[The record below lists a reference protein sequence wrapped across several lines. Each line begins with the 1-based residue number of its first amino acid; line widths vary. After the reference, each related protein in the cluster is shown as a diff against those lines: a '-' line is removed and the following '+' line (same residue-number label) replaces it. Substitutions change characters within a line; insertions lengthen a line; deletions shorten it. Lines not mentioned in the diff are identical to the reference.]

1 VLLLGILK
9 AGGAYLPLD
18 PSYPESRLRF
28 MAADAGVTAL
38 IMPRHLRAAVG
49 EATACCLVWEE
60 IQAAVSAS
68 SASSPVSAVRSD
80 NLAYVIYT
88 SGSTGQPK
96 AVAALHASVI
106 NRVQAQQQSMG
117 YEVGERCCQK
127 TSLSFVDAVLEIW
140 GPLLNGA
147 CLIVA
152 SEAAANPE
160 ELMQLVEREAVQ
172 RLITVPSLAHAM
184 AQHEHASRCLASVKR
199 WTLSGEA
206 LPGGLLHELQAG
218 MPRCQFS
225 NLYGSSEVAADATWY
240 EIPAELEA
248 GYTVSIGRA
257 LANMQ
262 VYVLDEE
269 LEPVPVGVVGEL
281 CVAGVGVARG
291 YVGRGGLTAA
301 RFVANPFGA
310 SGGRMYRS
318 GDRARYRGDGNLE
331 YVGRV
336 DQQVKIRGFRIEPGE
351 VEAVLLT
358 HPGVERALVVPRTDS
373 GEVQLVGYV
382 VPATAEAVPSE
393 TELREHV
400 RGRVPEYMIPG
411 AWVTLAA
418 LPLTP
423 NGKVDRQRLPAPER
437 ANPLR
442 YVAPRTPTEESLAQV
457 WAEVLKLEQ
466 VGVEEDFFSLG
477 GTSLSV
483 MRVPGSVKRA
493 LGRDLS
499 IIDLFKYPTIRTLG
513 AYLDGR
519 GQPVV
524 DRAKVKAGT
533 GRGGALRRKAPG
545 SIRTQPE

>member
-1 VLLLGILK
+1 
-9 AGGAYLPLD
+9 
-18 PSYPESRLRF
+18 
-28 MAADAGVTAL
+28 
-38 IMPRHLRAAVG
+38 
-49 EATACCLVWEE
+49 
-60 IQAAVSAS
+60 
-68 SASSPVSAVRSD
+68 
-80 NLAYVIYT
+80 
-88 SGSTGQPK
+88 
-96 AVAALHASVI
+96 
-106 NRVQAQQQSMG
+106 
-117 YEVGERCCQK
+117 
-127 TSLSFVDAVLEIW
+127 
-140 GPLLNGA
+140 
-147 CLIVA
+147 
-152 SEAAANPE
+152 
-160 ELMQLVEREAVQ
+160 
-172 RLITVPSLAHAM
+172 
-184 AQHEHASRCLASVKR
+184 
-199 WTLSGEA
+199 
-206 LPGGLLHELQAG
+206 
-218 MPRCQFS
+218 
-225 NLYGSSEVAADATWY
+225 
-240 EIPAELEA
+240 
-248 GYTVSIGRA
+248 
-257 LANMQ
+257 
-262 VYVLDEE
+262 
-269 LEPVPVGVVGEL
+269 
-281 CVAGVGVARG
+281 
-291 YVGRGGLTAA
+291 
-301 RFVANPFGA
+301 
-310 SGGRMYRS
+310 MYRS

-519 GQPVV
+519 AQPVV

>member
-1 VLLLGILK
+1 
-9 AGGAYLPLD
+9 
-18 PSYPESRLRF
+18 
-28 MAADAGVTAL
+28 
-38 IMPRHLRAAVG
+38 
-49 EATACCLVWEE
+49 
-60 IQAAVSAS
+60 
-68 SASSPVSAVRSD
+68 
-80 NLAYVIYT
+80 
-88 SGSTGQPK
+88 
-96 AVAALHASVI
+96 
-106 NRVQAQQQSMG
+106 
-117 YEVGERCCQK
+117 
-127 TSLSFVDAVLEIW
+127 
-140 GPLLNGA
+140 
-147 CLIVA
+147 
-152 SEAAANPE
+152 
-160 ELMQLVEREAVQ
+160 
-172 RLITVPSLAHAM
+172 
-184 AQHEHASRCLASVKR
+184 
-199 WTLSGEA
+199 
-206 LPGGLLHELQAG
+206 
-218 MPRCQFS
+218 
-225 NLYGSSEVAADATWY
+225 
-240 EIPAELEA
+240 
-248 GYTVSIGRA
+248 
-257 LANMQ
+257 
-262 VYVLDEE
+262 
-269 LEPVPVGVVGEL
+269 VVGEL

-351 VEAVLLT
+351 VEAALLT

-466 VGVEEDFFSLG
+466 VGVEEDFFELG
-477 GTSLSV
+477 GHSLLATQV
-483 MRVPGSVKRA
+483 ITRVRDVFKLPIELRA
-493 LGRDLS
+493 L
-499 IIDLFKYPTIRTLG
+499 FEAPTISEF
-513 AYLDGR
+513 AAK
-519 GQPVV
+519 VV
-524 DRAKVKAGT
+524 DLQREIESERLDKMT
-533 GRGGALRRKAPG
+533 TLRTNVQQMSDEEVERELRKLTEKSA
-545 SIRTQPE
+545 